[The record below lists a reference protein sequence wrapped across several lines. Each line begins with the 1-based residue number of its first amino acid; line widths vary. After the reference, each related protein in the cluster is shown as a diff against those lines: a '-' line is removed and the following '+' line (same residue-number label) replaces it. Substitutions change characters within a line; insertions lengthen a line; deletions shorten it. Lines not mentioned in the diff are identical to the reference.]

1 MKYLILV
8 ILLFVII
15 LNGCSDEGSPVEP
28 QNADYGWTSVYKQD
42 YVDSIHCADGIA
54 GYKAKEFNLSENLNS
69 NDTVRITF
77 YYQFK
82 GNSQNTLK
90 MQYVIPY
97 FSYDLFSINLT
108 ENEWHYY
115 LHQSSIY
122 PGASNIN
129 KFKFYI
135 YLLNGTSVNYKNI
148 NIQIKK

>member
-1 MKYLILV
+1 MILS
-8 ILLFVII
+8 
-15 LNGCSDEGSPVEP
+15 GCSDEYNPVEP
-28 QNADYGWTSVYKQD
+28 QNAEYGWTSVFKRD
-42 YVDSIHCADGIA
+42 NIDSIYCINGIS
-54 GYKAKEFNLSENLNS
+54 GYTAKEFILSEDIKS
-69 NDTVRITF
+69 NDTVRVTF

-115 LHQSSIY
+115 LHQSSLY
-122 PGASNIN
+122 PAAYEIS
-129 KFKFYI
+129 KLKFYI

-148 NIQIKK
+148 NIQVKK